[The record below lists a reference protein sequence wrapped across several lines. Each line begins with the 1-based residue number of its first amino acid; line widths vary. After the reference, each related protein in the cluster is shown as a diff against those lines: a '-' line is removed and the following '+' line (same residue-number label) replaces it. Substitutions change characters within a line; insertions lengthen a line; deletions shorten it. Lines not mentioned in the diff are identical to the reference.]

1 MDRDMPDE
9 NGVTIP
15 DISDKE
21 FNSILS
27 QISRSK
33 GHHIT
38 VILDCCH
45 AGSITRGINK
55 QGARQVPPLARAFLE
70 EMLVSADR
78 MMRDL
83 WGIDLYWQKTGAL
96 IWNLT

>member
-1 MDRDMPDE
+1 MDRDMLDE

-27 QISRSK
+27 QISCSK

-55 QGARQVPPLARAFLE
+55 QGAHRVLPPA
-70 EMLVSADR
+70 
-78 MMRDL
+78 
-83 WGIDLYWQKTGAL
+83 
-96 IWNLT
+96 